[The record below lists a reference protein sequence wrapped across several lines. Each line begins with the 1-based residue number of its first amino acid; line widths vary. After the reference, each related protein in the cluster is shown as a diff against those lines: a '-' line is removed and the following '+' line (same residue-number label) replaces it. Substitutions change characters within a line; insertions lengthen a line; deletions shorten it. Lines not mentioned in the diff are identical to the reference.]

1 LAIYIYRPV
10 ELKFNP
16 GATPQ
21 NLIFIKIIII
31 KLLKPHNIYKNNL
44 FSSFEMVLVGIILLS
59 GMTFS
64 GVRILLKR
72 KKNMKQKFLDPT
84 DHDTEAQNK
93 NLKNSYS

>member
-1 LAIYIYRPV
+1 
-10 ELKFNP
+10 
-16 GATPQ
+16 
-21 NLIFIKIIII
+21 
-31 KLLKPHNIYKNNL
+31 
-44 FSSFEMVLVGIILLS
+44 MVLVGIILLS